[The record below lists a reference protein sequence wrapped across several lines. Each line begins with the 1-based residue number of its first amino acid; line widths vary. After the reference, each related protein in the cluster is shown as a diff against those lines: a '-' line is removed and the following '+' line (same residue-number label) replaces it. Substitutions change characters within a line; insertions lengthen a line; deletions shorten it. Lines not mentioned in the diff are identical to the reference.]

1 MNAFVASAGLSY
13 SKTNTLACGHVL
25 VAFGLG
31 LSRAC
36 GRAEHTHKQT
46 KKGGG
51 LVNSRFRVCDRRPEL
66 RPDHRASRV
75 FEVGDVIQRVV
86 QARGDSVNII
96 REKSSNIDPRHAEVS
111 SLNLSHSS
119 TWPRSFTKKSKLNCT
134 QSLVLLTAPPLH
146 KN

>member
-1 MNAFVASAGLSY
+1 MHSW
-13 SKTNTLACGHVL
+13 HP
-25 VAFGLG
+25 LG
-31 LSRAC
+31 CPIPRPTHSRADTC
-36 GRAEHTHKQT
+36 WWRSAWGCRAHVGVQNTHTNKQ
-46 KKGGG
+46 KRGG

-66 RPDHRASRV
+66 RPDHRASNV